1 MTITDLQKK
10 LEEAYSIGN
19 LNNISLTLINLY
31 KNEQF
36 SILQIDKV
44 LPAVVIHIPQLPMH
58 IAIFQRFRKF

>member
-19 LNNISLTLINLY
+19 LNNISLTLINVY

-36 SILQIDKV
+36 SILQKIVEIISDFVDIEISSEGKG
-44 LPAVVIHIPQLPMH
+44 
-58 IAIFQRFRKF
+58 F